1 MHTDTHLLV
10 MGDITDNEALSITIS
25 INANIFSIQTCPN
38 TDLLFLVPTIHRVFI
53 KHFLFFI
60 IHYVIY

>member
-38 TDLLFLVPTIHRVFI
+38 TDLLFLVPTIH
-53 KHFLFFI
+53 LSL
-60 IHYVIY
+60 IHI